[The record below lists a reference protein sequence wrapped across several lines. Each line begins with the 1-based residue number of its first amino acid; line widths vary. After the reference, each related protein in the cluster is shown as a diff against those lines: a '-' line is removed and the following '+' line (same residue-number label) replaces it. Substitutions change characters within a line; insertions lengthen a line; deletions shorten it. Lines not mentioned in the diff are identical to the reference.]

1 MQAHIYIE
9 VDNANSK
16 ETDKR
21 YAYVLAVEDRIETAA
36 GTGALTGTYN
46 RAVLTAVAR
55 ALGRLT
61 HPYEVYIHTNNTIAI
76 SMLRNLEKWA
86 QDDFKRKTGEPI
98 ANRAEL
104 SYIWEHGQECSF
116 YAAPGPHSYQEW
128 LRWEINKRKPA

>member
-21 YAYVLAVEDRIETAA
+21 YAYVLAVEDRVETAA

-61 HPYEVYIHTNNTIAI
+61 ILTRCTYIPTIP
-76 SMLRNLEKWA
+76 SL
-86 QDDFKRKTGEPI
+86 
-98 ANRAEL
+98 
-104 SYIWEHGQECSF
+104 
-116 YAAPGPHSYQEW
+116 
-128 LRWEINKRKPA
+128 